1 LKLIVDADAT
11 PRRVLEICKE
21 LAQDAGLDLI
31 TVASYNHNVIS
42 NQHITVGGDPEETD
56 IKIANLTRTGDL
68 VVTQDWGLAAL
79 LLGRGAAVISPGG
92 HIYRLGTIDFLLEE
106 RNIKAKYRRA
116 GGRTK
121 GPAKR
126 TAKDDQ
132 RFTAGLK
139 QLLQSHP

>member
-1 LKLIVDADAT
+1 MKLIVDADAT
-11 PRRVLEICKE
+11 PRRVLEICK
-21 LAQDAGLDLI
+21 QMTRDAGLDMI
-31 TVASYNHNVIS
+31 TVSSYNHNVIS
-42 NQHITVGGDPEETD
+42 SQHITVGGDPEETD
-56 IKIANLTRTGDL
+56 IKIANLTRAGDI

-92 HIYRLGTIDFLLEE
+92 HIYRAETIDFLLEE
-106 RNIKAKYRRA
+106 RNIKARYRRA

-126 TAKDDQ
+126 TDRDDR

-139 QLLQSHP
+139 QLLQPSP